1 MTGCSTGIG
10 RAVASRLARGGY
22 AVVATARRVEDLR
35 DLVADGDR
43 GAGGLSV
50 ARLDVTDEVSVR
62 ECVAEVEAR
71 HGAVWGLVNN
81 AGYALPGPLEDIP
94 LDEARHQFE
103 VNVLGPLLVAQAVL
117 PGMRAAGEGRIVN
130 VSSVAGRFSLPGGGC
145 YHASKHAL
153 TSLSATL
160 GLETRSFGVR
170 VSTIEPAAVRTAFIE
185 TALNVLSRGGR
196 RLPVYD
202 AYRKRLET
210 FYGRVRS
217 RPRRYGVGSAQA
229 VARAVEHALTSRGPR
244 SRYVVGPAARLSL
257 GLHGLLPGPWFDALA
272 CAVFPVPRPEGE

>member
-1 MTGCSTGIG
+1 MVVTGCSTGIG
-10 RAVASRLARGGY
+10 RAVASRLSRGGFE
-22 AVVATARRVEDLR
+22 VVATARRVEDLR
-35 DLVADGDR
+35 DLVADG
-43 GAGGLSV
+43 LSV
-50 ARLDVTDEVSVR
+50 AGLDVTDEVSVR
-62 ECVAEVEAR
+62 ECVAAVEER

-103 VNVLGPLLVAQAVL
+103 VNVFGPLLMAQAVL

-160 GLETRSFGVR
+160 RLEARPFGVR
-170 VSTIEPAAVRTAFIE
+170 VSTVEPAAVRTAFIE
-185 TALNVLSRGGR
+185 TALSVLSRGGR
-196 RLPVYD
+196 NLPAYG
-202 AYRKRLET
+202 AYRRQLEA
-210 FYGRVRS
+210 FYGHVRN

-229 VARAVEHALTSRGPR
+229 VARAVEHALGARGPR
-244 SRYVVGPAARLSL
+244 ARYVVGPAARLSL

-272 CAVFPVPRPEGE
+272 CAVFPVPRPEGK